1 MFKSLAYLA
10 SVCLLVG
17 CLGDPKER
25 IEVANDATLNN
36 EPKAPK
42 KNTITF
48 PSGGGKIVL
57 HSGTIQDLWR
67 EQRQALLENES
78 VTSAES
84 EEKIVLA
91 DELIEPSKSS
101 ARLRGIFKWLD
112 DHRAVNQVK

>member
-1 MFKSLAYLA
+1 MFKSLVYLA

-42 KNTITF
+42 NTITF
-48 PSGGGKIVL
+48 SSGGGKIVL
-57 HSGTIQDLWR
+57 HRGTIQDLWR

-78 VTSAES
+78 ETSAES
-84 EEKIVLA
+84 EEEFVLA
-91 DELIEPSKSS
+91 DELIKPSKSN

>member
-1 MFKSLAYLA
+1 MMQ
-10 SVCLLVG
+10 LLIMNQ
-17 CLGDPKER
+17 R
-25 IEVANDATLNN
+25 RQ
-36 EPKAPK
+36 
-42 KNTITF
+42 KNTIIF

-91 DELIEPSKSS
+91 DELIE
-101 ARLRGIFKWLD
+101 LFKE
-112 DHRAVNQVK
+112 

>member
-1 MFKSLAYLA
+1 MFKSLVYLA

-17 CLGDPKER
+17 FLGDPKEL
-25 IEVANDATLNN
+25 IKVANDATLNN
-36 EPKAPK
+36 ELKAPK

-57 HSGTIQDLWR
+57 HRGTIQDLWR